1 MLVLLAMLTASINYG
16 NNMAYILTFLLLSLL
31 LVGLL
36 HTRNNLKGLDIANLM
51 PQPVFAGERVRFAL
65 ELHNR
70 SEGRRYGI
78 WLTHTG
84 TGEDVEL
91 SGPFALEGCSNTT
104 TEISFHVTRR
114 GRFTLSRI
122 EVITI
127 YPLGLFLSRMTLR
140 VDKDYLVYPHPEGT
154 RPWPIPEVAE
164 ENGTEGYHM
173 KGGDDF
179 TGFRPYREGEP
190 MHHID
195 WKAVARGRPY
205 LIKEF
210 TGGGSV
216 QLCFGWHHLEGI
228 GTEARLSQLC
238 RWVLEAD
245 EQGVEFALKLPDGKI
260 RQGAGSTHTLKC
272 LEALALFHFRK

>member
-1 MLVLLAMLTASINYG
+1 M
-16 NNMAYILTFLLLSLL
+16 
-31 LVGLL
+31 
-36 HTRNNLKGLDIANLM
+36 
-51 PQPVFAGERVRFAL
+51 
-65 ELHNR
+65 
-70 SEGRRYGI
+70 
-78 WLTHTG
+78 
-84 TGEDVEL
+84 EL

-104 TEISFHVTRR
+104 TEISFPAPRR